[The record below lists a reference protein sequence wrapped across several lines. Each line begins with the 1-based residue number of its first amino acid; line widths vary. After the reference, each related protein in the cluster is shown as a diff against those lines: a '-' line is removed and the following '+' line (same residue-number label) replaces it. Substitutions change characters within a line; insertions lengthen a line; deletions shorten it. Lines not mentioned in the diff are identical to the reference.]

1 MNTLARPLGAAS
13 AAPPTRR
20 AALRWSRD
28 EIIARILL
36 LCVMALLAVFLV
48 APLFTILIN
57 AVQDKDGRF
66 VGLAHFITYFQTP
79 SLLRAAWNSIW
90 VATVVAAISV
100 PTAFICA
107 YALTRTCLPAWF
119 KGSFKLVA
127 LIPLLAPSLLAAI
140 SFVQWFGNQGA
151 LKFLLGGTSIYG
163 APGIILA
170 EVYNTFPHALMI
182 LVTALSLADGRLY
195 EAATALRTPPWR
207 QFTTITLPSCK
218 YGLISAA
225 TVVFTYVVSD
235 FGAPK
240 VIGGNFNV
248 LSVDVFKQVVGQH
261 NFSMGAVV
269 GLLLL
274 VPSIVSFVIDYS
286 VRRKLKA
293 QLTARSVPHLPK
305 PRRLADTL
313 LAAFCV
319 VVCAMLLATIGMAV
333 YTSVIKLWPYD
344 LSFTLKHYRFALVDS
359 DMAAAYTNSLVLA
372 FSTAVAG
379 SLIVFI
385 GAYLV
390 EKTRGMV
397 WMKRATHLM
406 AVLSMAVPGL
416 VLGLGYVMFFNHPD
430 NPLNVLYQTM
440 AILILSMIVHYYTS
454 SHLTAV
460 TALKQIDNEF
470 EAVSASL
477 KVPFFKTFLRVTV
490 PVCLP
495 AILDIGR
502 YYFVVSM
509 ASLSCAIF
517 LYSPETI
524 LASVAIM
531 HMDDAG
537 DIGPAAALASLIV
550 VTSTVVCIVYSL
562 LTRVLLSRTQA
573 WRNLRR
579 G

>member
-1 MNTLARPLGAAS
+1 MNTLAHPRPVLAAR
-13 AAPPTRR
+13 P
-20 AALRWSRD
+20 ALRWSRD
-28 EIIARILL
+28 ETIARAILFV
-36 LCVMALLAVFLV
+36 VMAMLFVFLI
-48 APLFTILIN
+48 APLLTILAH
-57 AVQDKDGRF
+57 AVQDKNGRF

-90 VATVVAAISV
+90 VSAAVVMISV
-100 PTAFICA
+100 PTAFVFA
-107 YALTRTCLPAWF
+107 YALTRSRMPAPLKAVF
-119 KGSFKLVA
+119 RLIA
-127 LIPLLAPSLLAAI
+127 LIPLLAPSLLSAI

-151 LKFLLGGTSIYG
+151 LKFLLGGASIYG

-195 EAATALRTPPWR
+195 EAATALRTRPFR
-207 QFTTITLPSCK
+207 QFMTITLPSCK

-261 NFSMGAVV
+261 NFSIGAVV
-269 GLLLL
+269 GMLLLI
-274 VPSIVSFVIDYS
+274 PSIISFVIDYV

-293 QLTARSVPHLPK
+293 QLTARSVPYTPK
-305 PRRLADTL
+305 PRKVADALLTL
-313 LAAFCV
+313 FCT
-319 VVCAMLLATIGMAV
+319 VVCGLLLATIGMAI
-333 YTSVIKLWPYD
+333 YTSAISLWPYD
-344 LSFTLKHYRFALVDS
+344 LSFTLKHYHFVLVES
-359 DMAAAYTNSLVLA
+359 DMAAAYGNSLLVA
-372 FSTAVAG
+372 MVTAVAG
-379 SLIVFI
+379 SLIVFV
-385 GAYLV
+385 GAYLI
-390 EKTRGMV
+390 EKTRNLGLMRKGM
-397 WMKRATHLM
+397 HLM

-416 VLGLGYVMFFNHPD
+416 VLGLGYVMFFNHPA
-430 NPLNVLYQTM
+430 NPLNFLYQTM
-440 AILILSMIVHYYTS
+440 AILVISMVVHYYTS

-502 YYFVVSM
+502 YFFVVSM

-517 LYSPETI
+517 LYTPETI

-531 HMDDAG
+531 HLDDAG

-550 VTSTVVCIVYSL
+550 VTSTLVCIAYAL
-562 LTRVLLSRTQA
+562 LTRVLLARTQA
-573 WRNLRR
+573 WRNLGR

>member
-1 MNTLARPLGAAS
+1 MNTLAHPRPVLAAR
-13 AAPPTRR
+13 P
-20 AALRWSRD
+20 ALRWSRD
-28 EIIARILL
+28 ETIARAILFV
-36 LCVMALLAVFLV
+36 VMAMLFVFLI
-48 APLFTILIN
+48 APLLTILAH
-57 AVQDKDGRF
+57 AVQDKNGRF

-79 SLLRAAWNSIW
+79 SLLRAAWNSVW
-90 VATVVAAISV
+90 VSAAVVMISV
-100 PTAFICA
+100 PTAFVFA
-107 YALTRTCLPAWF
+107 YALTRSRMPAPLKAVF
-119 KGSFKLVA
+119 RLIA
-127 LIPLLAPSLLAAI
+127 LIPLLAPSLLSAI

-151 LKFLLGGTSIYG
+151 LKFLLGGASIYG

-195 EAATALRTPPWR
+195 EAATALRTRPLR
-207 QFTTITLPSCK
+207 QFMTITLPSCK

-261 NFSMGAVV
+261 NFSIGAVV
-269 GLLLL
+269 GMLLLI
-274 VPSIVSFVIDYS
+274 PSIISFVIDYV

-293 QLTARSVPHLPK
+293 QLTARSVPYTPK
-305 PRRLADTL
+305 PRKVADALLTL
-313 LAAFCV
+313 FCT
-319 VVCAMLLATIGMAV
+319 VVCSLLLATIGMAI
-333 YTSVIKLWPYD
+333 YTSAISLWPYD
-344 LSFTLKHYRFALVDS
+344 LSFTLKHYHFVLVES
-359 DMAAAYTNSLVLA
+359 DMAAAYGNSLLVA
-372 FSTAVAG
+372 MVTAVAG
-379 SLIVFI
+379 SLIVFV
-385 GAYLV
+385 GAYLI
-390 EKTRGMV
+390 EKTRNLGLMRKGM
-397 WMKRATHLM
+397 HLM

-416 VLGLGYVMFFNHPD
+416 VLGLGYVMFFNHPS
-430 NPLNVLYQTM
+430 NPLNFLYQTM
-440 AILILSMIVHYYTS
+440 AILVISMVVHYYTS

-502 YYFVVSM
+502 YFFVVSM

-517 LYSPETI
+517 LYTPETI

-531 HMDDAG
+531 HLDDAG

-550 VTSTVVCIVYSL
+550 VTSTLVCIAYAL
-562 LTRVLLSRTQA
+562 LTRVLLARTQA
-573 WRNLRR
+573 WRNLAR

>member
-1 MNTLARPLGAAS
+1 MNTLARPRPVLAAR
-13 AAPPTRR
+13 P
-20 AALRWSRD
+20 ALRWSRD
-28 EIIARILL
+28 ETIARAILFV
-36 LCVMALLAVFLV
+36 VMAMLFVFLI
-48 APLFTILIN
+48 APLLTILAH
-57 AVQDKDGRF
+57 AVQDKNGRF

-79 SLLRAAWNSIW
+79 SLLRAAWNSVW
-90 VATVVAAISV
+90 VSAAVVMISV
-100 PTAFICA
+100 PTAFVFA
-107 YALTRTCLPAWF
+107 YALTRSRMPAPLKAVF
-119 KGSFKLVA
+119 RLIA
-127 LIPLLAPSLLAAI
+127 LIPLLAPSLLSAI

-151 LKFLLGGTSIYG
+151 LKFLLGGASIYG
-163 APGIILA
+163 ASGIILA

-195 EAATALRTPPWR
+195 EAAAALRTRPLR
-207 QFTTITLPSCK
+207 QFMTITLPSCK

-261 NFSMGAVV
+261 NFSIGAVV
-269 GLLLL
+269 GMLLLI
-274 VPSIVSFVIDYS
+274 PSIISFVIDYV

-293 QLTARSVPHLPK
+293 QLTARSVPYVPK
-305 PRRLADTL
+305 PRKLADALLTL
-313 LAAFCV
+313 FCT
-319 VVCAMLLATIGMAV
+319 VVCGLLLATIGMAI
-333 YTSVIKLWPYD
+333 YTSAISLWPYD
-344 LSFTLKHYRFALVDS
+344 LSFTLKHYHFVLVES
-359 DMAAAYTNSLVLA
+359 DMAAAYGNSLLVA
-372 FSTAVAG
+372 MVTAVAG
-379 SLIVFI
+379 SLIVFV
-385 GAYLV
+385 GAYLI
-390 EKTRGMV
+390 EKTRNLGLMRKGM
-397 WMKRATHLM
+397 HLM

-416 VLGLGYVMFFNHPD
+416 VLGLGYVMFFNHPS
-430 NPLNVLYQTM
+430 NPLNFLYQTM
-440 AILILSMIVHYYTS
+440 AILVISMVVHYYTS

-502 YYFVVSM
+502 YFFVVSM

-517 LYSPETI
+517 LYTPETI

-531 HMDDAG
+531 HLDDAG

-550 VTSTVVCIVYSL
+550 VTSTLVCIAYAL
-562 LTRVLLSRTQA
+562 LTRVLLARTQA
-573 WRNLRR
+573 WRNLGRV
-579 G
+579 

>member
-1 MNTLARPLGAAS
+1 MNTLAHPRPSFAARP
-13 AAPPTRR
+13 AM
-20 AALRWSRD
+20 RWSRD
-28 EIIARILL
+28 ETIARAILFV
-36 LCVMALLAVFLV
+36 VMAMLFVFLI
-48 APLFTILIN
+48 APLATILAH

-79 SLLRAAWNSIW
+79 SLLRAAWNSVW
-90 VATVVAAISV
+90 VSAAVVIISV
-100 PTAFICA
+100 PTAFVFA
-107 YALTRTCLPAWF
+107 YALTRSCMPAPLKAVF
-119 KGSFKLVA
+119 RLIA
-127 LIPLLAPSLLAAI
+127 LIPLLAPSLLSAI

-151 LKFLLGGTSIYG
+151 LKFLLGGASIYG

-195 EAATALRTPPWR
+195 EAATALRTRPFR
-207 QFTTITLPSCK
+207 QFMTITLPSCK

-261 NFSMGAVV
+261 NFSIGAVV
-269 GLLLL
+269 GMLLLL
-274 VPSIVSFVIDYS
+274 PSIISFVIDYV

-293 QLTARSVPHLPK
+293 QLTARSVPYSPK
-305 PRRLADTL
+305 RRKLADPL
-313 LAAFCV
+313 LMLFCA
-319 VVCAMLLATIGMAV
+319 VVCGLLLATIGMAI
-333 YTSVIKLWPYD
+333 YTSLISLWPYD
-344 LSFTLKHYRFALVDS
+344 LSLTLKHYHFVLVES
-359 DMAAAYTNSLVLA
+359 DMAAAYGNSLIVA
-372 FSTAVAG
+372 MVTAVAG
-379 SLIVFI
+379 SLIVFV
-385 GAYLV
+385 GAYLI
-390 EKTRGMV
+390 EKTRNLGLMRKGM
-397 WMKRATHLM
+397 HLM

-416 VLGLGYVMFFNHPD
+416 VLGLGYVMFFNHPA
-430 NPLNVLYQTM
+430 NPLNFLYQTM
-440 AILILSMIVHYYTS
+440 AILIISMVVHYYTS

-502 YYFVVSM
+502 YFFVVSM

-517 LYSPETI
+517 LYTPETI

-531 HMDDAG
+531 HLDDAG
-537 DIGPAAALASLIV
+537 DIGPASALASLIV
-550 VTSTVVCIVYSL
+550 VTSTIVCIAYSL

-573 WRNLRR
+573 WRNLSRS
-579 G
+579 

>member
-1 MNTLARPLGAAS
+1 MNTLVHPAAARAPLLAARPAM
-13 AAPPTRR
+13 
-20 AALRWSRD
+20 RWSRD
-28 EIIARILL
+28 ETIARAVLL
-36 LCVMALLAVFLV
+36 VVMAMLFVFLV
-48 APLFTILIN
+48 APLMTILLH
-57 AVQDKDGRF
+57 AVQDRDGRF

-79 SLLRAAWNSIW
+79 SLLRAAWNSVW
-90 VATVVAAISV
+90 VSAVVAMISV
-100 PTAFICA
+100 PTAFVFA
-107 YALTRTCLPAWF
+107 YALTRSRMPAPLKAAF
-119 KGSFKLVA
+119 RLIA
-127 LIPLLAPSLLAAI
+127 LIPLLAPSLLSAI

-151 LKFLLGGTSIYG
+151 LKFLLGGASIYG

-195 EAATALRTPPWR
+195 EAAAALRTPPWR
-207 QFTTITLPSCK
+207 QFMTITLPSCK

-261 NFSMGAVV
+261 NFSIGAVV
-269 GLLLL
+269 GMLLLL
-274 VPSIVSFVIDYS
+274 PSVASFVIDYV

-293 QLTARSVPHLPK
+293 QLTARSVPYAPK
-305 PRRLADTL
+305 RRKVADAVLTL
-313 LAAFCV
+313 FCSG
-319 VVCAMLLATIGMAV
+319 VCALLLATIGMAV
-333 YTSVIKLWPYD
+333 YTSLISLWPYD
-344 LSFTLKHYRFALVDS
+344 LSFTLKHYHFVLVES
-359 DMAAAYTNSLVLA
+359 DMAAAYGNSLKVALA
-372 FSTAVAG
+372 TAVAG
-379 SLIVFI
+379 ALIVFV
-385 GAYLV
+385 GAYLI
-390 EKTRGMV
+390 EKTRNLGLMRKGM
-397 WMKRATHLM
+397 HLM

-416 VLGLGYVMFFNHPD
+416 VLGLGYVMFFNHPA
-430 NPLNVLYQTM
+430 NPLNFLYQTM
-440 AILILSMIVHYYTS
+440 AILIVSMVVHYYTS

-502 YYFVVSM
+502 YFFVVSM
-509 ASLSCAIF
+509 ASLSAAIF
-517 LYSPETI
+517 LYTPETI

-531 HMDDAG
+531 HLDDAG

-550 VTSTVVCIVYSL
+550 VTSTLVCLAYAL
-562 LTRVLLSRTQA
+562 LTRVLLARTQA
-573 WRNLRR
+573 WRNLART
-579 G
+579 

>member
-1 MNTLARPLGAAS
+1 MNTLAHPRPSFAARP
-13 AAPPTRR
+13 AM
-20 AALRWSRD
+20 RWSRD
-28 EIIARILL
+28 ETIARAILFV
-36 LCVMALLAVFLV
+36 VMAMLFVFLI
-48 APLFTILIN
+48 APLATILAH

-79 SLLRAAWNSIW
+79 SLLRAAWNSVW
-90 VATVVAAISV
+90 VSAAVVIISV
-100 PTAFICA
+100 PTAFVFA
-107 YALTRTCLPAWF
+107 YALTRSCMPAPLKAVF
-119 KGSFKLVA
+119 RLIA
-127 LIPLLAPSLLAAI
+127 LIPLLAPSLLSAI

-151 LKFLLGGTSIYG
+151 LKFLLGGASIYG

-195 EAATALRTPPWR
+195 EAATALRTRPFR
-207 QFTTITLPSCK
+207 QFMTITLPSCK

-261 NFSMGAVV
+261 NFSIGAVV
-269 GLLLL
+269 GMLLLL
-274 VPSIVSFVIDYS
+274 PSIISFVIDYV

-293 QLTARSVPHLPK
+293 QLTARSVPYSPK
-305 PRRLADTL
+305 RRKLADPL
-313 LAAFCV
+313 LMLFCA
-319 VVCAMLLATIGMAV
+319 VVCGLLLATIGMAI
-333 YTSVIKLWPYD
+333 YTSLISLWPYD
-344 LSFTLKHYRFALVDS
+344 LSLTLKHYHFVLVES
-359 DMAAAYTNSLVLA
+359 DMAAAYGNSLIVA
-372 FSTAVAG
+372 MVTAVAG
-379 SLIVFI
+379 SLIVFV
-385 GAYLV
+385 GAYLI
-390 EKTRGMV
+390 EKTRNLGLMRKGM
-397 WMKRATHLM
+397 HLM

-416 VLGLGYVMFFNHPD
+416 VLGLGYVMFFNHPA
-430 NPLNVLYQTM
+430 NPLNFLYQTM
-440 AILILSMIVHYYTS
+440 AILIISMVVHYYTS

-502 YYFVVSM
+502 YFFVVSM

-517 LYSPETI
+517 LYTPETI

-531 HMDDAG
+531 HLDDAG

-550 VTSTVVCIVYSL
+550 VTSTIVCIAYSL

-573 WRNLRR
+573 WRNLSRS
-579 G
+579 

>member
-1 MNTLARPLGAAS
+1 MNTLARPRPAFAARP
-13 AAPPTRR
+13 AM
-20 AALRWSRD
+20 RWSRD
-28 EIIARILL
+28 ETIARAILFV
-36 LCVMALLAVFLV
+36 VMAMLFVFLI
-48 APLFTILIN
+48 APLLTILAH
-57 AVQDKDGRF
+57 AVQDREGRF
-66 VGLAHFITYFQTP
+66 VGLAHFVTYFQTP
-79 SLLRAAWNSIW
+79 SLLRAAWNSVW
-90 VATVVAAISV
+90 VAAAVVMISV
-100 PTAFICA
+100 PAAFVFA
-107 YALTRTCLPAWF
+107 YALTRSCMPAPLKAVF
-119 KGSFKLVA
+119 RLIA
-127 LIPLLAPSLLAAI
+127 LIPLLAPSLLSAI

-151 LKFLLGGTSIYG
+151 LKFLLGGASIYG

-182 LVTALSLADGRLY
+182 LLTALSLADGRLY
-195 EAATALRTPPWR
+195 EAATALRTRPLR
-207 QFTTITLPSCK
+207 QFMTITLPSCK

-261 NFSMGAVV
+261 NFSIGAVV
-269 GLLLL
+269 GMLLLI
-274 VPSIVSFVIDYS
+274 PSIVSFVIDYV

-293 QLTARSVPHLPK
+293 QLTARSVPYSPK
-305 PRRLADTL
+305 RRRLADPL
-313 LAAFCV
+313 LALFCTL
-319 VVCAMLLATIGMAV
+319 VCGLLLATIGMAV
-333 YTSVIKLWPYD
+333 YTSLISLWPYD
-344 LSFTLKHYRFALVDS
+344 LSLTLKHYHFVLVES
-359 DMAAAYTNSLVLA
+359 DMAAAYGNSLMVA
-372 FSTAVAG
+372 MVTAVAG
-379 SLIVFI
+379 SLIVFV
-385 GAYLV
+385 GAYLI
-390 EKTRGMV
+390 EKTRNLGLMRKGM
-397 WMKRATHLM
+397 HLM

-416 VLGLGYVMFFNHPD
+416 VLGLGYVMFFNHPA
-430 NPLNVLYQTM
+430 NPLNFLYQTM
-440 AILILSMIVHYYTS
+440 AILIISMVVHYYTS

-502 YYFVVSM
+502 YFFVVSM

-517 LYSPETI
+517 LYTPENI

-531 HMDDAG
+531 HLDDAG

-550 VTSTVVCIVYSL
+550 VTSTIVCIAYSL
-562 LTRVLLSRTQA
+562 LTRVLLARTQA
-573 WRNLRR
+573 WRNLGR

>member
-1 MNTLARPLGAAS
+1 MNTLVHPAAARAPLLAARPAM
-13 AAPPTRR
+13 
-20 AALRWSRD
+20 RWSRD
-28 EIIARILL
+28 ETIARAVLL
-36 LCVMALLAVFLV
+36 VVMAMLFVFLV
-48 APLFTILIN
+48 APLMTILLH
-57 AVQDKDGRF
+57 AVQDRDGRF

-79 SLLRAAWNSIW
+79 SLLRAAWNSVW
-90 VATVVAAISV
+90 VSAVVAMISV
-100 PTAFICA
+100 PTAFVFA
-107 YALTRTCLPAWF
+107 YALTRSRMPAPLKAAF
-119 KGSFKLVA
+119 RLIA
-127 LIPLLAPSLLAAI
+127 LIPLLAPSLLSAI

-151 LKFLLGGTSIYG
+151 LKFLLGGASIYG

-195 EAATALRTPPWR
+195 EAAAALRTPPWR
-207 QFTTITLPSCK
+207 QFMTITLPSCK

-261 NFSMGAVV
+261 NFSIGAVV
-269 GLLLL
+269 GMLLLL
-274 VPSIVSFVIDYS
+274 PSIASFVIDYV

-293 QLTARSVPHLPK
+293 QLTARSVPYAPK
-305 PRRLADTL
+305 RRKVADAVLTL
-313 LAAFCV
+313 FCSG
-319 VVCAMLLATIGMAV
+319 VCALLLATIGMAV
-333 YTSVIKLWPYD
+333 YTSLISLWPYD
-344 LSFTLKHYRFALVDS
+344 LSFTLKHYHFVLVES
-359 DMAAAYTNSLVLA
+359 DMAAAYGNSLKVALA
-372 FSTAVAG
+372 TAVAG
-379 SLIVFI
+379 ALIVFV
-385 GAYLV
+385 GAYLI
-390 EKTRGMV
+390 EKTRNLGLMRKGM
-397 WMKRATHLM
+397 HLM

-416 VLGLGYVMFFNHPD
+416 VLGLGYVMFFNHPA
-430 NPLNVLYQTM
+430 NPLNFLYQTM
-440 AILILSMIVHYYTS
+440 AILIVSMVVHYYTS

-502 YYFVVSM
+502 YFFVVSM
-509 ASLSCAIF
+509 ASLSAAIF
-517 LYSPETI
+517 LYTPETI

-531 HMDDAG
+531 HLDDAG

-550 VTSTVVCIVYSL
+550 VTSTLVCLAYAL
-562 LTRVLLSRTQA
+562 LTRVLLARTQA
-573 WRNLRR
+573 WRNLART
-579 G
+579 

>member
-1 MNTLARPLGAAS
+1 MNTLAHPRPVLAAR
-13 AAPPTRR
+13 P
-20 AALRWSRD
+20 ALRWSRD
-28 EIIARILL
+28 ETIARAILFV
-36 LCVMALLAVFLV
+36 VMAMLFVFLI
-48 APLFTILIN
+48 APLLTILAH
-57 AVQDKDGRF
+57 AVQDKNGRF

-90 VATVVAAISV
+90 VSAAVVMISV
-100 PTAFICA
+100 PTAFVFA
-107 YALTRTCLPAWF
+107 YALTRSRMPAPLKAVF
-119 KGSFKLVA
+119 RLIA
-127 LIPLLAPSLLAAI
+127 LIPLLAPSLLSAI

-151 LKFLLGGTSIYG
+151 LKFLLGGASIYG

-195 EAATALRTPPWR
+195 EAATALRTRPLR
-207 QFTTITLPSCK
+207 QFMTITLPSCK

-261 NFSMGAVV
+261 NFSIGAVV
-269 GLLLL
+269 GMLLLI
-274 VPSIVSFVIDYS
+274 PSIISFVIDYV

-293 QLTARSVPHLPK
+293 QLTARSVPYTPK
-305 PRRLADTL
+305 PRKVADALLTL
-313 LAAFCV
+313 FCT
-319 VVCAMLLATIGMAV
+319 VVCSLLLATIGMAI
-333 YTSVIKLWPYD
+333 YTSAISLWPYD
-344 LSFTLKHYRFALVDS
+344 LSFTLKHYHFVLVES
-359 DMAAAYTNSLVLA
+359 DMAAAYGNSLRVA
-372 FSTAVAG
+372 MVTAVAG
-379 SLIVFI
+379 SLIVFV
-385 GAYLV
+385 GAYLI
-390 EKTRGMV
+390 EKTRNLGLMRKGM
-397 WMKRATHLM
+397 HLM

-416 VLGLGYVMFFNHPD
+416 VLGLGYVMFFNHPA
-430 NPLNVLYQTM
+430 NPLNFLYQTM
-440 AILILSMIVHYYTS
+440 AILIISMVVHYYTS

-502 YYFVVSM
+502 YFFVVSM

-517 LYSPETI
+517 LYTPETI

-531 HMDDAG
+531 HLDDAG

-550 VTSTVVCIVYSL
+550 VTSTLVCIAYAL
-562 LTRVLLSRTQA
+562 LTRVLLARTQA
-573 WRNLRR
+573 WRNLGR